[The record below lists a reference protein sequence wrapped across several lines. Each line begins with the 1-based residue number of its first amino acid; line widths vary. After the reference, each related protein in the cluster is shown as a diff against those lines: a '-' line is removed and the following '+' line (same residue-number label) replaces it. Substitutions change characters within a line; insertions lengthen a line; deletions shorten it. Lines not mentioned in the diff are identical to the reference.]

1 MLFTKNTRT
10 IIFIIVVVLLI
21 IVLLFNNN
29 YRKLFEGFKDAKQ
42 ARLVNQH
49 SLDLIQQY
57 ESVYTNYKNSLN
69 RLEKLGDQVVKL
81 ASKSSLNK
89 KEKKEY
95 GNMSIEIVE
104 IEDSLP
110 NQIAA
115 IDILAKKV
123 KKMPLP
129 QLECY
134 KGLTR
139 TPLFPNSCMCKDQSK
154 LWCVP
159 SLKCVSKNS
168 ECEKYHGGLTTEIIM
183 KRAQYLAN
191 KKSKKNQK

>member
-10 IIFIIVVVLLI
+10 IIFIIAVVLLI
-21 IVLLFNNN
+21 IVLLFNTNF
-29 YRKLFEGFKDAKQ
+29 RKLFEGFKDAEQ
-42 ARLVNQH
+42 DRLVNQH

-57 ESVYTNYKNSLN
+57 ESVYTNYQNSLN
-69 RLEKLGDQVVKL
+69 RLKKLGDQVVKL
-81 ASKSSLNK
+81 SSKSSLDSKGNEELK
-89 KEKKEY
+89 KIRE
-95 GNMSIEIVE
+95 EIAE

-110 NQIAA
+110 NQKAE

-123 KKMPLP
+123 MKMPLP
-129 QLECY
+129 QLECPR
-134 KGLTR
+134 GLVR
-139 TPLFPNSCMCKDQSK
+139 PPLFPNSCMCKDQAK
-154 LWCVP
+154 IWCIP

-191 KKSKKNQK
+191 KKSKKDQK